1 MSFSFMSFFKQITFD
16 KVKIFLMYL
25 VLGLI
30 ISSVGYFVDFGS
42 QVLIKAIVV
51 GIGAGAVAVG
61 FFEQKRHW

>member
-51 GIGAGAVAVG
+51 GIGAGTVAVG